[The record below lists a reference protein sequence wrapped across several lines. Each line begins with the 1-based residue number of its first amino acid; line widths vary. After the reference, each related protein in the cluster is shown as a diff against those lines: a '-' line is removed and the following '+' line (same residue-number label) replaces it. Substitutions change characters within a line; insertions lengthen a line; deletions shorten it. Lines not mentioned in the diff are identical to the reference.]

1 MFWSQV
7 TNFFIELKFKH
18 CCLQI
23 FSNAR
28 HKKPCLLFKL
38 SNFEIFPWKLALL
51 WLYGWLQSR
60 KNCNFPFYDLIPKFL
75 SCIFSELHLTY
86 VWVKRRWS
94 LKISHRQTE
103 PSVELVVSN
112 YFQIE
117 SSSLILLQKWVCIPP
132 LYEKQFLKLINIH
145 NARQD
150 IQKYCTENHL
160 QTKQYDKKQDFS

>member
-1 MFWSQV
+1 MNSNLNIIVCKYFQTLVIKNHAYYSNWAILR
-7 TNFFIELKFKH
+7 FFPENLLYYGSMDGCSPGKTV
-18 CCLQI
+18 I
-23 FSNAR
+23 F
-28 HKKPCLLFKL
+28 HFMIW
-38 SNFEIFPWKLALL
+38 F
-51 WLYGWLQSR
+51 Q
-60 KNCNFPFYDLIPKFL
+60 KFL